1 MASEQKWPASELA
14 LKEFLK
20 GVKNPYLFDI
30 ILKIYYLS
38 VVLLVPIDLSG
49 DT

>member
-1 MASEQKWPASELA
+1 MYNTRIQRRYSI
-14 LKEFLK
+14 EFRQ
-20 GVKNPYLFDI
+20 VTENPYLFDI

-38 VVLLVPIDLSG
+38 VVLLVPIGFPG